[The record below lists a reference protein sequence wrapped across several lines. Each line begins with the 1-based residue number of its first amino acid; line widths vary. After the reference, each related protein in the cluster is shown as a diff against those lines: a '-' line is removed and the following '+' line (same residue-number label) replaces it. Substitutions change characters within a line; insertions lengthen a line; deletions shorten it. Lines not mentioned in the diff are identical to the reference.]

1 MKRGRAAGAG
11 MTRGSSVGEGVRPFA
26 GEGLE
31 PFVREGMEPFAPEGV
46 KAFAAVRGWVAGR
59 RERLDDR
66 GSGAGAVIIFALVF
80 LSLSAFVI
88 DGGMSISKRERAA
101 DIAEQA
107 ARYAAEDIDLE
118 SLYENENGPA
128 PINFENCGARVK
140 AFAREMGMSGADIA
154 ATHCV
159 TADADQVEVEVQLT
173 YSPVFT
179 GMFYG
184 GDVTVHGRAV
194 AENEVG

>member
-1 MKRGRAAGAG
+1 VRSLAREWLADRRA
-11 MTRGSSVGEGVRPFA
+11 
-26 GEGLE
+26 
-31 PFVREGMEPFAPEGV
+31 
-46 KAFAAVRGWVAGR
+46 
-59 RERLDDR
+59 RLDDR

-80 LSLSAFVI
+80 LALSAFVI

-107 ARYAAEDIDLE
+107 ARYAAQDIDRE
-118 SLYENENGPA
+118 ALYDDVGGPA
-128 PINFENCGARVK
+128 PINYENCDARVK
-140 AFAREMGMSGADIA
+140 AFAAEMDMAGQDIA

-159 TADADQVEVEVQLT
+159 TADAEQVQVEVRLT

-184 GDVTVHGRAV
+184 GDVVVHGQAV

>member
-1 MKRGRAAGAG
+1 
-11 MTRGSSVGEGVRPFA
+11 MTT
-26 GEGLE
+26 
-31 PFVREGMEPFAPEGV
+31 
-46 KAFAAVRGWVAGR
+46 AVRRWWTDR
-59 RERLDDR
+59 RQRLDDR

-88 DGGMSISKRERAA
+88 DGGLSISKRERAA

-107 ARYAAEDIDLE
+107 ARYAAQDIDKE
-118 SLYENENGPA
+118 ALYDNQGGPA
-128 PINFENCGARVK
+128 PINFQDCDARVK
-140 AFAREMGMSGADIA
+140 TFAREMDMSGADIA

-159 TADADQVEVEVQLT
+159 AANAQQVEVEVQLT
-173 YSPVFT
+173 YQPVFT

-184 GDVTVHGRAV
+184 GDVVVHGQAV

>member
-1 MKRGRAAGAG
+1 VTGIRDVLRTWLSSRAAA
-11 MTRGSSVGEGVRPFA
+11 M
-26 GEGLE
+26 
-31 PFVREGMEPFAPEGV
+31 
-46 KAFAAVRGWVAGR
+46 
-59 RERLDDR
+59 DDR

-88 DGGMSISKRERAA
+88 DGGLSISKRERAA

-107 ARYAAEDIDLE
+107 ARYAAQDIDLE
-118 SLYENENGPA
+118 SLYDDENGPA
-128 PINFENCGARVK
+128 PINFGNCDARVK
-140 AFAREMGMSGADIA
+140 AFAREMNMSGADIA

-159 TADADQVEVEVQLT
+159 AADAEQVEVEVQLT

-184 GDVTVHGRAV
+184 GDVVVHGQAV

>member
-1 MKRGRAAGAG
+1 LSKPFKTTALR
-11 MTRGSSVGEGVRPFA
+11 TWLSS
-26 GEGLE
+26 
-31 PFVREGMEPFAPEGV
+31 
-46 KAFAAVRGWVAGR
+46 R

-80 LSLSAFVI
+80 ISLSAFVI
-88 DGGMSISKRERAA
+88 DGGLSISKRERAA

-107 ARYAAEDIDLE
+107 ARYAAQDIDRDA
-118 SLYENENGPA
+118 LYENEGGPA
-128 PINFENCGARVK
+128 PINFENCNARVK
-140 AFAREMGMSGADIA
+140 AFAREMDMTGPDIA

-159 TADADQVEVEVQLT
+159 GANAEQVQVEVQLT

-184 GDVTVHGRAV
+184 GDVIVEGQAV
-194 AENEVG
+194 AQNEVG

>member
-1 MKRGRAAGAG
+1 MKQGWQGRL
-11 MTRGSSVGEGVRPFA
+11 S
-26 GEGLE
+26 
-31 PFVREGMEPFAPEGV
+31 
-46 KAFAAVRGWVAGR
+46 
-59 RERLDDR
+59 RLDDR

-80 LSLSAFVI
+80 LALSAFVI
-88 DGGMSISKRERAA
+88 DGGLSISKRERAA

-107 ARYAAEDIDLE
+107 ARYAAQDIDKE
-118 SLYENENGPA
+118 ALYDNVGGPA
-128 PINFENCGARVK
+128 PINYQNCDARVK
-140 AFAREMGMSGADIA
+140 AFAREMDMTGADIA

-159 TADADQVEVEVQLT
+159 AADTRQVEVEVQLT

-184 GDVTVHGRAV
+184 GDVVVHGRAV

>member
-1 MKRGRAAGAG
+1 MKVWLRGLRSR
-11 MTRGSSVGEGVRPFA
+11 M
-26 GEGLE
+26 
-31 PFVREGMEPFAPEGV
+31 
-46 KAFAAVRGWVAGR
+46 
-59 RERLDDR
+59 DDR

-88 DGGMSISKRERAA
+88 DGGLSISKRERAA

-107 ARYAAEDIDLE
+107 ARYAAQDIDKE
-118 SLYENENGPA
+118 ALYDNEGGPA
-128 PINFENCGARVK
+128 PINFQNCDARVK
-140 AFAREMGMSGADIA
+140 EFAAEMDMNGPDIA

-159 TADADQVEVEVQLT
+159 TADVNQVQVEVQLT

-179 GMFYG
+179 GMFFG
-184 GDVTVHGRAV
+184 GDVVVKGQAV

>member
-1 MKRGRAAGAG
+1 MSIAPR
-11 MTRGSSVGEGVRPFA
+11 VRTWA
-26 GEGLE
+26 D
-31 PFVREGMEPFAPEGV
+31 A
-46 KAFAAVRGWVAGR
+46 R

-80 LSLSAFVI
+80 LALSAFVI
-88 DGGMSISKRERAA
+88 DGGLSISKRERAA

-107 ARYAAEDIDLE
+107 ARYAAQDLDTE
-118 SLYENENGPA
+118 GIYEGAKGA
-128 PINFENCGARVK
+128 PINYENCGAR
-140 AFAREMGMSGADIA
+140 AQQFARSAGMRGEDVA

-159 TADADQVEVEVQLT
+159 TANANQVEVEVQMT

-194 AENEVG
+194 AENAVG

>member
-1 MKRGRAAGAG
+1 MRTARTRARARTWPAD
-11 MTRGSSVGEGVRPFA
+11 
-26 GEGLE
+26 
-31 PFVREGMEPFAPEGV
+31 
-46 KAFAAVRGWVAGR
+46 R
-59 RERLDDR
+59 RARLDDR

-88 DGGMSISKRERAA
+88 DGGLSISKRERAA

-107 ARYAAEDIDLE
+107 ARYAAQDIDRE
-118 SLYENENGPA
+118 ALYDNEGGPA
-128 PINFENCGARVK
+128 PINYENCDARVR
-140 AFAREMGMSGADIA
+140 AFAREMDMSGPDIA
-154 ATHCV
+154 GTHCV
-159 TADADQVEVEVQLT
+159 AANAEAVEVEVQLT

-184 GDVTVHGRAV
+184 GDVVVHGQAV

>member
-1 MKRGRAAGAG
+1 MGAI
-11 MTRGSSVGEGVRPFA
+11 GVRD
-26 GEGLE
+26 
-31 PFVREGMEPFAPEGV
+31 FVRAWLSSRC
-46 KAFAAVRGWVAGR
+46 A
-59 RERLDDR
+59 RLDDR

-80 LSLSAFVI
+80 LSLAAFVI

-107 ARYAAEDIDLE
+107 ARYAAQDIDRNA
-118 SLYENENGPA
+118 LYENQGGAA
-128 PINFENCGARVK
+128 PIKYQDCDARVK
-140 AFAREMGMSGADIA
+140 AFAREMDMSGADVA

-159 TADADQVEVEVQLT
+159 AADAEQVQVEVQLT
-173 YSPVFT
+173 YAPVFT

-184 GDVTVHGRAV
+184 GDVVVHGQAV

>member
-1 MKRGRAAGAG
+1 MRHLPPYWRSWWADRRAH
-11 MTRGSSVGEGVRPFA
+11 
-26 GEGLE
+26 
-31 PFVREGMEPFAPEGV
+31 
-46 KAFAAVRGWVAGR
+46 
-59 RERLDDR
+59 LDDQ

-88 DGGMSISKRERAA
+88 DGGLSISKRERAA

-107 ARYAAEDIDLE
+107 ARFAAQDIDRDA
-118 SLYENENGPA
+118 LYENEGGLA
-128 PINFENCGARVK
+128 PINFENCNARVK
-140 AFAREMGMSGADIA
+140 AFAREMDMTGADIA

-159 TADADQVEVEVQLT
+159 AADAQQVQVEVQLT

-184 GDVTVHGRAV
+184 GDVVVHGQAV

>member
-1 MKRGRAAGAG
+1 MRLRSRVRVRVREWAGA
-11 MTRGSSVGEGVRPFA
+11 
-26 GEGLE
+26 
-31 PFVREGMEPFAPEGV
+31 
-46 KAFAAVRGWVAGR
+46 R
-59 RERLDDR
+59 RARLDDR

-88 DGGMSISKRERAA
+88 DGGLSISKRERAA

-107 ARYAAEDIDLE
+107 ARYAAQDVDKEA
-118 SLYENENGPA
+118 LYENRGRDGA
-128 PINFENCGARVK
+128 PIRFENCGARVK

-159 TADADQVEVEVQLT
+159 AANADEVEVEVQLT
-173 YSPVFT
+173 YSPVFS

-184 GDVTVHGRAV
+184 GDVVVHGRAV

>member
-1 MKRGRAAGAG
+1 MRAAA
-11 MTRGSSVGEGVRPFA
+11 RDWLSD
-26 GEGLE
+26 
-31 PFVREGMEPFAPEGV
+31 
-46 KAFAAVRGWVAGR
+46 R
-59 RERLDDR
+59 RSHLDDR

-88 DGGMSISKRERAA
+88 DGGLSISKRERAA

-107 ARYAAEDIDLE
+107 ARYAAQDIDLDA
-118 SLYENENGPA
+118 LYDDENGPA
-128 PINFENCGARVK
+128 PINFQNCDARVR
-140 AFAREMGMSGADIA
+140 AFAREMNMTGADIA

-159 TADADQVEVEVQLT
+159 TADADQVAVEVQLT

-179 GMFYG
+179 GMFYS
-184 GDVTVHGRAV
+184 GDVTVHGQAT

>member
-1 MKRGRAAGAG
+1 MLGLDVPTTLTASFTSPIDPLEEGAWDI
-11 MTRGSSVGEGVRPFA
+11 P
-26 GEGLE
+26 
-31 PFVREGMEPFAPEGV
+31 P
-46 KAFAAVRGWVAGR
+46 AVRDWRLRPTRTRPR
-59 RERLDDR
+59 RP

-88 DGGMSISKRERAA
+88 DGGLSISKRERAA

-107 ARYAAEDIDLE
+107 ARYAAQDIDLE
-118 SLYENENGPA
+118 ALYENEGGPA
-128 PINFENCGARVK
+128 PILFENCGARVK
-140 AFAREMGMSGADIA
+140 AFAQEMGMTGADIA

-159 TADADQVEVEVQLT
+159 AANADEVEVEVQLT

-184 GDVTVHGRAV
+184 GDVTVRGRAV

>member
-1 MKRGRAAGAG
+1 MRHLPPHCRSWWASRRAH
-11 MTRGSSVGEGVRPFA
+11 
-26 GEGLE
+26 
-31 PFVREGMEPFAPEGV
+31 
-46 KAFAAVRGWVAGR
+46 
-59 RERLDDR
+59 LDDR

-88 DGGMSISKRERAA
+88 DGGLSISKRERAA

-107 ARYAAEDIDLE
+107 ARFAAQDIDRE
-118 SLYENENGPA
+118 ALYDNEGGPA
-128 PINFENCGARVK
+128 PINFENCNARVK
-140 AFAREMGMSGADIA
+140 TFAREMDMTGADIA

-159 TADADQVEVEVQLT
+159 AADAQQVQVEVQLT

-184 GDVTVHGRAV
+184 GDVVVHGQAV